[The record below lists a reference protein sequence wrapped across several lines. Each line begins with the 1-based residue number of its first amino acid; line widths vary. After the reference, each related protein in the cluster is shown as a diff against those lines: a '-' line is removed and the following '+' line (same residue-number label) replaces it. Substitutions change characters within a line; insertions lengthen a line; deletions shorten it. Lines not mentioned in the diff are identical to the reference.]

1 MLIKAIISTFDNLPM
16 LKQQLTTLR
25 NDPLISEIIVVE
37 NDCED
42 GTDEWLRTQTGL
54 TVVNVPQNRG
64 ASIARNAGLDAAGK
78 FDYALMLDGG
88 IGVLQGGTQKMLD
101 YMERRRDEVP
111 GEVAQRGQRYCD
123 VLGLEIADMVTD
135 PEKAWRRWPGE
146 IKDSDTYRN
155 TRLSHTAYCLARWRA
170 FDGIRFCTEGPFGEA
185 GYAVEDDQLAYI
197 WHDLSIVVH
206 VVTNIHPYRRINGS
220 FGRLFRETGIW
231 PNGYGSVYEKR
242 LCFLQQNYAKHQPG
256 VQWGEAP
263 PERTVIID
271 VADLETTIELI
282 KFWHDEFRKDR
293 FEAPYSYAWKPYRIE
308 VRCPAERIDFLEW
321 AEPRRLRQHHGDTI
335 IESGEIVRR
344 NSSNEALWTGD
355 FILEITIG
363 LE

>member
-1 MLIKAIISTFDNLPM
+1 MLIKAIIATFDNFPM
-16 LKQQLTTLR
+16 LKQQLITLR

-42 GTDEWLRTQTGL
+42 GTDEWLKTQPGL
-54 TVVNVPQNRG
+54 TVVNIPQNRG
-64 ASIARNAGLDAAGK
+64 ASVARNAGLEAAGK

-101 YMERRRDEVP
+101 YMERRRD
-111 GEVAQRGQRYCD
+111 CD
-123 VLGLEIADMVTD
+123 VFGLEIADMVTD

-185 GYAVEDDQLAYI
+185 GYAVEDDLLAYV
-197 WHDLSIVVH
+197 WCDLGIIVH
-206 VVTNIHPYRRINGS
+206 VVTGVHPYRRINGS
-220 FGRLFRETGIW
+220 FARLFRETGIY
-231 PNGYGSVYEKR
+231 PNQFGSVYEKR
-242 LCFLQQNYAKHQPG
+242 LVWLQQNYAKHQPG

-263 PERTVIID
+263 PERTIIID
-271 VADLETTIELI
+271 VADLEATIRLI
-282 KFWHDEFRKDR
+282 KFWHDEFRKDSQS
-293 FEAPYSYAWKPYRIE
+293 EPWQAYWKPYRIE
-308 VRCPAERIDFLEW
+308 VRCPAERVDFLEW

-335 IESGEIVRR
+335 VVNGEIIRR
-344 NSSNEALWTGD
+344 NSENEMLWTGD
-355 FILEITIG
+355 FILEVI
-363 LE
+363 E